1 MQGSKQFYFKS
12 NISCYHLFQCLL
24 DIFVKNQDVK
34 ICPINEKE
42 TEEIPTKEESIQAK
56 SIPNGEHVGSV
67 DDKNENTRNLKTE
80 DLSDKENTGKDTS
93 VGLTDKESD
102 NHGNNTKHIRWAKD
116 VGSVDDKNENT
127 RNLKTEDL
135 SDKDNSGND
144 TSIGLT
150 DEESSNHGDNTKHIQ
165 RAKETKE
172 LIESMQYMVEEEINR
187 KPVKTSSKSNSC
199 NLL

>member
-1 MQGSKQFYFKS
+1 MQRSKQFYFKS

-80 DLSDKENTGKDTS
+80 DLSDKENTGY
-93 VGLTDKESD
+93 E
-102 NHGNNTKHIRWAKD
+102 
-116 VGSVDDKNENT
+116 
-127 RNLKTEDL
+127 
-135 SDKDNSGND
+135 

-150 DEESSNHGDNTKHIQ
+150 DEESGNHGDNPTHIQ
-165 RAKETKE
+165 QAKETKE

-187 KPVKTSSKSNSC
+187 KPVKTSSKSKSC